1 MNSRKM
7 RARINLI
14 YTGICLRN
22 NLFYRP
28 ELIDAPPHDGNDGG
42 APTATVGGCLMRL
55 VREDGWEIC
64 PRGLGN
70 GEE

>member
-14 YTGICLRN
+14 YTAICLRN

-28 ELIDAPPHDGNDGG
+28 ELTGAPPHDGNDGD
-42 APTATVGGCLMRL
+42 AP
-55 VREDGWEIC
+55 GW
-64 PRGLGN
+64 PRGALPRDEPARGLQERVDDTV
-70 GEE
+70 EE